1 MDADALLDT
10 LHNRCEVVRVETL
23 EDKLFQ
29 VQAEALDDTIANKL
43 SQVAVEKLGK
53 TLVDVEV

>member
-10 LHNRCEVVRVETL
+10 LNKRCEVVRVETL

-29 VQAEALDDTIANKL
+29 VEAEALDDTIANKL
-43 SQVAVEKLGK
+43 SQVEVETLGK
-53 TLVDVEV
+53 TLVHVEI

>member
-23 EDKLFQ
+23 EDKLSQ
-29 VQAEALDDTIANKL
+29 VEAEALDDTIANKL
-43 SQVAVEKLGK
+43 SQVGVETLGK
-53 TLVDVEV
+53 TLVHVEV